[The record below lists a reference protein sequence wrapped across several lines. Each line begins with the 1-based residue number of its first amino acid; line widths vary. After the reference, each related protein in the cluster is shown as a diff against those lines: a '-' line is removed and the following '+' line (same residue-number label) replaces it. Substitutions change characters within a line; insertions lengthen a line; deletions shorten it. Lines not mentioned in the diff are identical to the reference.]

1 MRNIY
6 LLNEIGSDGISGVI
20 SGLSFSQ
27 PSKKP
32 KLATSD
38 FQEKRKSQIFGK
50 QAAIKNKFNAMRRKR
65 IIEALAMGE
74 RDPTQRRV
82 RSGQDNTPSTEVGV
96 KGSQSVPTRDLNDES
111 GNNNKKN
118 VKIVPSIEN
127 NQESGKNKKNE
138 NNKNN
143 EKSKLKENSIDEG
156 ILSNIIKYMN
166 KLFHRKSEEPEKPKE
181 NSKDYIWRTQ
191 EDEKVRDLHRDLE
204 GKTFN
209 RDNPP
214 VSGTSG
220 FRGNPGEPA
229 NCRCY
234 AEPVEEN
241 NINNITRVIE
251 HLNNEGTK
259 SCLFKQKTTVFL

>member
-1 MRNIY
+1 MVY
-6 LLNEIGSDGISGVI
+6 LTDAAADGISGVI
-20 SGLSFSQ
+20 SGLSFAQ

-32 KLATSD
+32 KLATSE

-96 KGSQSVPTRDLNDES
+96 KGSQSVPTRELNDES
-111 GNNNKKN
+111 GNNKK
-118 VKIVPSIEN
+118 
-127 NQESGKNKKNE
+127 
-138 NNKNN
+138 NKNN

-156 ILSNIIKYMN
+156 IFSNIIKYMN
-166 KLFHRKSEEPEKPKE
+166 NLLHRKNPESEKPKE

-214 VSGTSG
+214 VSGTAG

-259 SCLFKQKTTVFL
+259 SCLFKQKNTVFL